1 MNSKLARLLAPRS
14 IAVIGGGAWCR
25 SVVQTADKMGFEG
38 DIYPVH
44 PRDRTIAGRPAL
56 PSISHL
62 PANIDAAFIGINREA
77 TVAAIGE
84 LAARNTGGAVCFASG
99 FKEVEQRGCDQRSL
113 QTELVS
119 NAGEMPIL
127 GPNCYGFVNALDRVA
142 IWPDQ
147 HGMQPVN
154 RGVAILTQSSNI
166 AINLTMQKRG
176 LPIGYMVTCGNMAQT
191 SQAEIALSLLED
203 DRVTAIGLHVEGFGN
218 TSEWHDL
225 AQRAWSAKKPLVV
238 LKVGRSDLARQA
250 AVTHTASL
258 SGSDA
263 GAQALLDRLG
273 IPRVHDLATFLETLK
288 IFHSVGK
295 IHPPTLSSISCSGGE
310 ASLVADLAATAGIDV
325 PTLTTSQIHT
335 LTSALGPKVPL
346 SNPLDYHTYIWR
358 DPDAMSAA
366 WAPMAADHIGIT
378 MAVVDYPHTDAADW
392 ACATETAIRVRQVT
406 GRPFAVAASLP
417 ELMPADVA
425 GRLSS
430 AGVVPLNGL
439 QEAMGA
445 IKAAT
450 IVNKPNETAPIPPGN
465 DRDAVT
471 WSEIDSKA
479 LLAQYGIP
487 VPKFETMDRSALKA
501 PSLPPPFAV
510 KSVGLAHKSDQG
522 GVTLGINTETLETV
536 VAVMPGETFLIE
548 QMVQGCLFELLI
560 GVTRDPAHGFVLTLG
575 AGGTRT
581 ELLGDVQSLL
591 VPTSREDAKQALF
604 RLKHAPLLRG
614 YRGKPACAVNKILDV
629 IDTVQ
634 TLVADQQDQLEE
646 LEINPLMATETEAIA
661 ADALIRMADKG
672 G

>member
-14 IAVIGGGAWCR
+14 IAVVGGGAWCR
-25 SVVQTADKMGFEG
+25 SVVQTAEKMGFQG

-44 PRDRTIAGRPAL
+44 PKEQTVAGRSAL
-56 PSISHL
+56 PSLAHL
-62 PANIDAAFIGINREA
+62 PADIDAAFVGINREA
-77 TVAAIGE
+77 TVAAVGE

-99 FKEVEQRGCDQRSL
+99 FKEVEGREGNQRSL
-113 QTELVS
+113 QAELVS
-119 NAGEMPIL
+119 NAGKMPVL

-147 HGMQPVN
+147 HGMRPVD

-203 DRVTAIGLHVEGFGN
+203 DRVTAIGLHVEGFGD

-225 AQRAWSAKKPLVV
+225 AQRAWSRGKPLVV
-238 LKVGRSDLARQA
+238 LKVGQSDLARQA

-258 SGSDA
+258 AGSDA
-263 GAQALLDRLG
+263 GAQALLNRLG

-288 IFHSVGK
+288 IFHCVGR

-310 ASLVADLAATAGIDV
+310 ASLVADMATTADV
-325 PTLTTSQIHT
+325 DIPP
-335 LTSALGPKVPL
+335 LTSTQTKALTQALGPKVPL

-358 DPDAMSAA
+358 DADAMTAA

-378 MAVVDYPHTDAADW
+378 LAVVDYPHTDATDW
-392 ACATETAIRVRQVT
+392 VCATETAIRVRREK

-417 ELMPADVA
+417 ELMPADIA
-425 GRLSS
+425 DQLSK

-439 QEAMGA
+439 QEAVGA
-445 IKAAT
+445 IKAASS
-450 IVNKPNETAPIPPGN
+450 VGEPNETPPMPPGS
-465 DRDAVT
+465 DRDAIIS
-471 WSEIDSKA
+471 SEMASKA
-479 LLAQYGIP
+479 LLARYGIP
-487 VPKFETMDRSALKA
+487 VPTSEIIDRSALKTPRLA
-501 PSLPPPFAV
+501 PPFAV
-510 KSVGLAHKSDQG
+510 KSLGLAHKSDQG
-522 GVTLGINTETLETV
+522 GVTLGVDTEIFEAV
-536 VAVMPGETFLIE
+536 VADMPGETFLIE

-591 VPTSREDAKQALF
+591 VPTTREEAKQALF
-604 RLKHAPLLRG
+604 RLKHAPLLSG
-614 YRGKPACAVNKILDV
+614 YRGNPACAVDKILDV
-629 IDTVQ
+629 IDAVQ
-634 TLVADQQDQLEE
+634 TLVADHEDQLEE

-661 ADALIRMADKG
+661 ADALIRMANKG
-672 G
+672 N